1 MWCARARTGLVTFLG
16 IAAAG
21 SGLFTYLA
29 RAQDA
34 RVPAR
39 DETIAT
45 APRDRQAS
53 GAKDEAS
60 QKEAQ
65 ALAALAR
72 EVYEGAL
79 QRSMQ
84 EPQFQ
89 HFDCD
94 KFSPWSKRWAEA
106 ERDARGDKAAKKA
119 ALQGHVDR
127 MKNLEQRA
135 KKMREAAALPPY
147 RVAEAEYCRREA
159 EKWFAEQNAR

>member
-1 MWCARARTGLVTFLG
+1 MPASQRGLRPLPR
-16 IAAAG
+16 
-21 SGLFTYLA
+21 L
-29 RAQDA
+29 R
-34 RVPAR
+34 
-39 DETIAT
+39 AT
-45 APRDRQAS
+45 AKRPEP
-53 GAKDEAS
+53 KDEAS

-94 KFSPWSKRWAEA
+94 KFSLWSKRWAEA

-135 KKMREAAALPPY
+135 KKMR
-147 RVAEAEYCRREA
+147 
-159 EKWFAEQNAR
+159 